1 MTAVTPDSPAFH
13 SQLKVGDVILEY
25 DGSQV
30 DNDSQLV
37 TQVSLSRVNHKVQVK
52 VFRAGRYHTV
62 DVVIRDR
69 KGFASK

>member
-25 DGSQV
+25 DGNQV
-30 DNDSQLV
+30 NNDSQLV
-37 TQVSLSRVNHKVQVK
+37 TQVSLTKVNHKVPVK
-52 VFRAGRYHTV
+52 VFRAGRYHTMH
-62 DVVIRDR
+62 VVIRDR